1 MVDQEA
7 RTYRPRRAFI
17 ESDGQS
23 AEPDMP
29 AKSYREHA
37 RPITPR
43 VDEDRPKPLYR
54 DELRTN
60 GGSSPASRAFPIAET
75 DPPTDETLRPITF
88 TPRRTRGADDET
100 TTILPRSRAGQP
112 PTQPPLDAID
122 DYDEDERKPLSQR
135 AKLALLIGAVA
146 AVAVIGLLIGYAVL
160 AAGKQPQSQP
170 SVAPPAGANGTSSTS
185 GNASQAPAQT
195 GAAPLT
201 DASMLSPDQA
211 KVIDRDRTWKVTSTE
226 HSPSEDAPAAA
237 CFGGEPPQGQLT
249 PQQRILRVL
258 NSSGKK
264 APVALHEATAYNTA
278 DEAVQA
284 YTIASKTIGGCA
296 VTGSYIESGH
306 TVSGV
311 GNQAAGVVVID
322 VSKHQAHSVILNR
335 TGRVVNIIDASQ
347 PSKALAITAVAKALG
362 QVNSVQCAPAGGECN
377 GTARVKDGPP
387 PLGGD
392 KPGFLATGDL
402 PPAKAKVG
410 PWVPTGIEQ
419 PKAGFKG
426 SQCETVNWATVAA
439 KSKNARQY
447 LYSASGNN
455 NFFGLDEIVLKTKD
469 AKAANKLVDQI
480 KSDLTSCKRPRVLTA
495 SVTKPKK
502 VTSVGAQKTKIAG
515 WTAVVLQNTP
525 GVTAKYRVG
534 IVAAG
539 PKVIYTFGNPSSD
552 YDVTGDQWD
561 TVAVRAGERATQVD

>member
-1 MVDQEA
+1 
-7 RTYRPRRAFI
+7 
-17 ESDGQS
+17 
-23 AEPDMP
+23 
-29 AKSYREHA
+29 
-37 RPITPR
+37 
-43 VDEDRPKPLYR
+43 
-54 DELRTN
+54 
-60 GGSSPASRAFPIAET
+60 
-75 DPPTDETLRPITF
+75 
-88 TPRRTRGADDET
+88 
-100 TTILPRSRAGQP
+100 
-112 PTQPPLDAID
+112 
-122 DYDEDERKPLSQR
+122 
-135 AKLALLIGAVA
+135 
-146 AVAVIGLLIGYAVL
+146 
-160 AAGKQPQSQP
+160 
-170 SVAPPAGANGTSSTS
+170 
-185 GNASQAPAQT
+185 
-195 GAAPLT
+195 
-201 DASMLSPDQA
+201 
-211 KVIDRDRTWKVTSTE
+211 
-226 HSPSEDAPAAA
+226 
-237 CFGGEPPQGQLT
+237 
-249 PQQRILRVL
+249 VL

-264 APVALHEATAYNTA
+264 APVALHEAMAYNTA

-284 YTIASKTIGGCA
+284 YTNASTTIGGCA

-362 QVNSVQCAPAGGECN
+362 QVNKVQCGPAAGECN
-377 GTARVKDGPP
+377 GTTRVKDGPP

-402 PPAKAKVG
+402 PPAKAKVA

-419 PKAGFKG
+419 PKATFKG
-426 SQCETVNWATVAA
+426 SLCETVNWATVAA
-439 KSKNARQY
+439 KSKSAREY

-455 NFFGLDEIVLKTKD
+455 NFFGLNEIVLTTKD

-480 KSDLTSCKRPRVLTA
+480 KSDLTSCKSPRVLTA

-515 WTAVVLQNTP
+515 WTAVVMQKTP
-525 GVTAKYRVG
+525 GGIAKYRVG

-539 PKVIYTFGNPSSD
+539 KKVIYTFVNPTSD
-552 YDVTGDQWD
+552 YDVTGAQWD